1 MRPQNSILPPPA
13 DWDFRGAD
21 TKRLTHGL
29 HPYPAMMIPQI
40 AERLIDRYGAR
51 AKTLFDPYCGTG
63 SSLLEA
69 NIHGIDAVGT
79 DLNPLA
85 RMIARAK
92 TVRLDCQKTD
102 LYLRHVNERL
112 FKERMNGAKP
122 PPPPPVKNIDF
133 WFSKKVQRELA
144 VARAVIDE
152 IADPDVRR
160 FLLVG
165 FGETARECS
174 YTRNGEFKLYRM
186 KAAQMERF
194 SPDVFG
200 VLMAKLTRNFAA
212 MKEYVSSVENAGQT
226 TVFDFNTVE
235 RIPADILPPESVDIV
250 VTSPPYGDSRT
261 TVAYGQFSRM
271 ANEWL
276 GYEAAAAVDSQL
288 MGGKTGRSA
297 NPNDSESLGCGRL
310 DDAVGRVEKQSAA
323 RAREIRG
330 FYRDYRRSIAN
341 VAAAVKAGGFACYVV
356 GNRKSKGVVLPTD
369 AATRAYFKENGFR
382 RAGVFVRNIPNKR
395 MPAKNSP
402 SNVAGD
408 CDATMTQEH
417 IIVMKKSTARPR
429 RRLGPAI

>member
-1 MRPQNSILPPPA
+1 MRPQNSILPPAA

-40 AERLIDRYGAR
+40 AERLINRYGAG
-51 AKTLFDPYCGTG
+51 AKILFDPYCGTG

-69 NIHGIDAVGT
+69 NIHGIDAIGT

-102 LYLRHVNERL
+102 LYLRHINERL
-112 FKERMNGAKP
+112 FKERMNGDAASAPSP
-122 PPPPPVKNIDF
+122 PALKNIDF

-152 IADPDVRR
+152 ITDDDVRR

-186 KAAQMERF
+186 KAAQMEKF
-194 SPDVFG
+194 APDVFG
-200 VLMAKLTRNFAA
+200 VLMAKLTRNLKA
-212 MKEYVSSVENAGQT
+212 MKEYIASVENAGHTQ
-226 TVFDFNTVE
+226 VFDFNTVDG
-235 RIPADILPPESVDIV
+235 IPADILPPESVDIV

-276 GYEAAAAVDSQL
+276 GFEDAAAVDSKL
-288 MGGKTGRSA
+288 MGGKTGRA
-297 NPNDSESLGCGRL
+297 NSSDAESLGCGRL
-310 DDAVGRVEKQSAA
+310 DDAVGRVEKQNAA
-323 RAREIRG
+323 RAREIKS
-330 FYRDYRRSIAN
+330 FYRDYRRSIAH
-341 VAAAVKAGGFACYVV
+341 VALAIKPGGFACYVV

-369 AATRAYFKENGFR
+369 AATRDYFMENGLQ
-382 RAGVFVRNIPNKR
+382 RAGVFTRNIPNKR

-402 SNVAGD
+402 SNVAGAR
-408 CDATMTQEH
+408 DATMTQEF
-417 IIVMKKSTARPR
+417 IIVMRKRA
-429 RRLGPAI
+429 

>member
-1 MRPQNSILPPPA
+1 MRPQTDILPPPA

-21 TKRLTHGL
+21 TKRMTHGL

-40 AERLIDRYGAR
+40 AERLINRYGAR
-51 AKTLFDPYCGTG
+51 ANMLFDPYCGTG

-92 TVRLDCQKTD
+92 TARLDCQKTD
-102 LYLRHVNERL
+102 LYLRHINERL
-112 FKERMNGAKP
+112 FKERMNGDDAAAP
-122 PPPPPVKNIDF
+122 PPPAMKNIDF

-152 IADPDVRR
+152 IADDDVRR

-186 KAAQMERF
+186 QAAQMEKF

-212 MKEYVSSVENAGQT
+212 MKEYVATVEQAGHTQ
-226 TVFDFNTVE
+226 VFDFDTVHG
-235 RIPADILPPESVDIV
+235 IPADILPPESVDIV

-276 GYEAAAAVDSQL
+276 GYADAAGVDGRL
-288 MGGKTGRSA
+288 MGGKTGA
-297 NPNDSESLGCGRL
+297 AKQNDSESLGCGRL

-323 RAREIRG
+323 RAREIKG
-330 FYRDYRRSIAN
+330 FYRDYRSSIAH
-341 VAAAVKAGGFACYVV
+341 VASAIKPGGFACYVV

-369 AATRAYFKENGFR
+369 AATRAYFKENGYQS
-382 RAGVFVRNIPNKR
+382 AGVFARNIPNKR

-402 SNVAGD
+402 SNVAGAR
-408 CDATMTQEH
+408 DATMTQEH
-417 IIVMKKSTARPR
+417 IIVMKKCA
-429 RRLGPAI
+429 

>member
-40 AERLIDRYGAR
+40 AERLIGRYGAG
-51 AKTLFDPYCGTG
+51 AKKLFDPYCGTG

-69 NIHGIDAVGT
+69 NIRGIDAVGT

-92 TVRLDCQKTD
+92 TARLDCQKTD
-102 LYLRHVNERL
+102 LYLRHINERL
-112 FKERMNGAKP
+112 FKARMNGDDAPAP
-122 PPPPPVKNIDF
+122 PPPSIKNIDF

-144 VARAVIDE
+144 VARAIIFDV
-152 IADPDVRR
+152 ADDDVRR

-186 KAAQMERF
+186 KAAQMEKF
-194 SPDVFG
+194 APDVFG
-200 VLMAKLTRNFAA
+200 VLMAKLTRNLKA
-212 MKEYVSSVENAGQT
+212 MKEYVASVKNAGQT
-226 TVFDFNTVE
+226 QVFDFNTVDG
-235 RIPADILPPESVDIV
+235 IPADILEPKSVDIV

-276 GYEAAAAVDSQL
+276 GYQDAAGVDGKL
-288 MGGKTGRSA
+288 MGGKTVKQ
-297 NPNDSESLGCGRL
+297 NDSASLGCGRL
-310 DDAVGRVEKQSAA
+310 DDAVGRVEQQNAA
-323 RAREIRG
+323 RAREIKS
-330 FYRDYRRSIAN
+330 FYCDYRNSIAH
-341 VAAAVKAGGFACYVV
+341 VAAAIKPGGFACYVV

-369 AATRAYFKENGFR
+369 AATRAYFKENGYQV
-382 RAGVFVRNIPNKR
+382 AGVFTRNIPNKR

-417 IIVMKKSTARPR
+417 IIVMKNARS
-429 RRLGPAI
+429 

>member
-1 MRPQNSILPPPA
+1 MRPQNSILPPA
-13 DWDFRGAD
+13 TDWDFRGAD

-40 AERLIDRYGAR
+40 AARLIGRYGAR
-51 AKTLFDPYCGTG
+51 ASMLFDPYCGTG

-92 TVRLDCQKTD
+92 TMRLDCQKTD
-102 LYLRHVNERL
+102 LYLRHINERL
-112 FKERMNGAKP
+112 FKARMNGDDAPAP
-122 PPPPPVKNIDF
+122 PPPALKNIDF

-144 VARAVIDE
+144 IARAVIDE
-152 IADPDVRR
+152 ITDDDVRR

-186 KAAQMERF
+186 KAAQMEKF
-194 SPDVFG
+194 APDVFG
-200 VLMAKLTRNFAA
+200 VLMAKLTRNFTA
-212 MKEYVSSVENAGQT
+212 MKAYIAAVKDAGQT
-226 TVFDFNTVE
+226 QVFDFNTVDG
-235 RIPADILPPESVDIV
+235 IPADIIAPESVDIV

-276 GYEAAAAVDSQL
+276 GFEDAAAVDGKL
-288 MGGKTGRSA
+288 MGGKTGRA
-297 NPNDSESLGCGRL
+297 VADDSEPLGCEPL
-310 DDAVGRVEKQSAA
+310 DDAVGRVAQQHAA
-323 RAREIRG
+323 RAREIKS
-330 FYRDYRRSIAN
+330 FYRDYRRSIAH
-341 VAAAVKAGGFACYVV
+341 VASAIKPGGFACYVV

-369 AATRAYFKENGFR
+369 EATRAYFKENGLQ
-382 RAGVFVRNIPNKR
+382 RAGDFVRNIPNKR

-408 CDATMTQEH
+408 CDATMTQEF
-417 IIVMKKSTARPR
+417 IIVMKKCA
-429 RRLGPAI
+429 

>member
-1 MRPQNSILPPPA
+1 MRPQNSILPPPN

-21 TKRLTHGL
+21 TKRMTHGL

-40 AERLIDRYGAR
+40 AERLIDRYGAG
-51 AKTLFDPYCGTG
+51 AKKLFDPYCGTG

-69 NIHGIDAVGT
+69 NIRGIDAVGT

-92 TVRLDCQKTD
+92 TARLDCQKTD
-102 LYLRHVNERL
+102 LYLRHINERL
-112 FKERMNGAKP
+112 FKARMNGDDASAPAP
-122 PPPPPVKNIDF
+122 PSIKNIDF

-144 VARAVIDE
+144 VARAVISD
-152 IADPDVRR
+152 ITDDDVRR

-186 KAAQMERF
+186 KAAQMEKF

-200 VLMAKLTRNFAA
+200 VLMAKLTRNLKA
-212 MKEYVSSVENAGQT
+212 MKEYVATVKDAGYTQ
-226 TVFDFNTVE
+226 VFDFNTVDG
-235 RIPADILPPESVDIV
+235 IPADILEPESADIV

-276 GYEAAAAVDSQL
+276 GYQDAAGVDSRL
-288 MGGKTGRSA
+288 MGGRTCAAKQ
-297 NPNDSESLGCGRL
+297 NDPASLGCGRL
-310 DDAVGRVEKQSAA
+310 DDAVGRVEKQNAA
-323 RAREIRG
+323 RAREIKS
-330 FYRDYRRSIAN
+330 FYRDYRSSIAH
-341 VAAAVKAGGFACYVV
+341 VAAAIKTGGFACYVV

-369 AATRAYFKENGFR
+369 EATRAYFKENGYQS
-382 RAGVFVRNIPNKR
+382 AGVFTRNIPNKR

-408 CDATMTQEH
+408 CDATMTQEF
-417 IIVMKKSTARPR
+417 IIVMKKCA
-429 RRLGPAI
+429 